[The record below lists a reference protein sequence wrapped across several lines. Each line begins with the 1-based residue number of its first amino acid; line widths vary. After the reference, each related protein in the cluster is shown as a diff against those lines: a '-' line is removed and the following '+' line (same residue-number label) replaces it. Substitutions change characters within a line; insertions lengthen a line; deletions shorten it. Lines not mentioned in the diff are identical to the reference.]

1 MSKKSSKNDV
11 GYKAYFAAFAVMLVI
26 VISAVCILSGCLDN
40 IIFTADYPDNNK
52 DTTSIDNEN
61 DTEKNT
67 EEIIIDTSETP
78 APDTNAP
85 EIDTDTE
92 SEEIDTTKE
101 PDTTEE
107 DTTKESDSTSADTT
121 TKLETTEEI
130 TTEELTTKVKDTE
143 EELLSHEII
152 SEQDNNILYKYVG
165 DGLTVTG
172 YASSIDKISV
182 AKSLDGVR
190 VTKIGQNAFA
200 NIEDLEEV
208 LISAGVKEI
217 ESGAMSNCPNLNYVY
232 IPTTVKEIAS
242 DAFVGSDNLVIYCEE
257 GSYAEHFA
265 EDNAIECYT
274 N

>member
-26 VISAVCILSGCLDN
+26 VISAVCILSGCLDS

-78 APDTNAP
+78 APDTNTS
-85 EIDTDTE
+85 EINTE
-92 SEEIDTTKE
+92 TEEIDTTAE
-101 PDTTEE
+101 PDTTVP

-121 TKLETTEEI
+121 TKSDTTEEV

-143 EELLSHEII
+143 EEILSHEII

-172 YASSIDKISV
+172 YASSTDKISV
-182 AKSLDGVR
+182 AKALDGVS
-190 VTKIGQNAFA
+190 VKKIGQNALA
-200 NIEDLEEV
+200 NIEALEKV
-208 LISAGVKEI
+208 LLSAGITEI
-217 ESGAMSNCPNLNYVY
+217 EAGAMSNCPNLNYVY

-242 DAFVGSDNLVIYCEE
+242 DAFAGSDNLVIYCEE

-265 EDNAIECYT
+265 EDNAIEYYT